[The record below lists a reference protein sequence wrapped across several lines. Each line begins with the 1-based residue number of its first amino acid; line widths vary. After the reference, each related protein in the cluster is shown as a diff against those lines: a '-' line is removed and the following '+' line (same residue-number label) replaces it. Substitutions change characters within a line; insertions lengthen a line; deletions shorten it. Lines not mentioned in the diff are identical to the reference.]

1 MELRSNLFLIRTTPS
16 SLHDSGEIL
25 KRYEAKKGMLQPE
38 ILRNKEGSGKYTEKE
53 VDSDIYHLQPKREK
67 DLYREDKQVM

>member
-16 SLHDSGEIL
+16 SLHDSEMF
-25 KRYEAKKGMLQPE
+25 KRYEAKRGML
-38 ILRNKEGSGKYTEKE
+38 LRNIEGSGEYTEKE
-53 VDSDIYHLQPKREK
+53 VDQVHHVQPNRKK